1 MPTAFLTVIPPSSVV
16 YAVTLGVMDIR
27 AITPD
32 EFRAYASVWERT
44 FNFDGKDDELAA
56 EAKVHELDRSIVAV
70 DDGTFVGTG
79 GSFSFELTVPGG
91 VVPAAG
97 LTAIA
102 VLPTH
107 RRRGVLTSMMRYH
120 FEDVQNREEPVSL
133 LRASESVIYGRFGYG
148 VATYDSSW
156 KIGRRDASFTVQGQ
170 IGEAVSLI
178 DLDRA
183 KKVLPEV
190 YAGAAP
196 ATPGFLSRGKEIWDH
211 ALSDL
216 ESWRGGFTSNRF
228 ALFEEDGAALGY
240 LRYRAKDTWEQGLP
254 KNEILAAELIA
265 LTPQAE
271 AALWRF
277 VFSTDLVDEIRT
289 QNRPTDELLDLLLAE
304 PRRLVRRRTDGL
316 WARLV
321 DVPAALAARRYRV
334 EGRLVIEVVDPF
346 LPDHGGRFLLEG
358 GPDGAVCR
366 WTTDEPDLVVDPV
379 ALGACYL
386 GGGSFALFRAAG
398 RVKGETK
405 AAQLADTMFSWHVQ
419 PWCPHYF

>member
-1 MPTAFLTVIPPSSVV
+1 
-16 YAVTLGVMDIR
+16 MDIR

-44 FNFDGKDDELAA
+44 FNFDGKDDELAQ

-70 DDGTFVGTG
+70 DGGKFVGTG
-79 GSFSFELTVPGG
+79 GSFSFRLTVPGG

-97 LTAIA
+97 LTAVA

-107 RRRGVLTSMMRYH
+107 RRKGVLTSMMRYH
-120 FEDVQNREEPVSL
+120 LEDVQEREEPVAL

-156 KIGRRDASFTVQGQ
+156 RIGRRDAAFRVEDRG
-170 IGEAVSLI
+170 IEAVSLI
-178 DLDRA
+178 DPDRA
-183 KKVLPEV
+183 RKVLPEV

-211 ALSDL
+211 TMSDL

-228 ALFEEDGAALGY
+228 ALYEEDGTALGY
-240 LRYRAKDTWEQGLP
+240 LRYRAKDTWEQSLP

-277 VFSTDLVDEIRT
+277 IFSTDLVDEIRA
-289 QNRPTDELLDLLLAE
+289 QNRPTEELLDLLLAD

-321 DVPAALAARRYRV
+321 DVPAALAGRRYRV
-334 EGRLVIEVVDPF
+334 EGRLVIEVTDPF
-346 LPDHGGRFLLEG
+346 LPDSGGRFLLEG
-358 GPDGAVCR
+358 GPDGAECR
-366 WTTDEPDLVVDPV
+366 RTTDEPDLVVDPAV
-379 ALGACYL
+379 LGACYL

-398 RVKGETK
+398 RVGGSRE